1 MHSDVKTH
9 FEGPWIEN
17 AWIAHFEAAYDG
29 RARGTK
35 LADFFGAFVPIFVPF
50 VDHWSN
56 AQYHYPPGMLDALR
70 GVLRADVPYVVV
82 SQHDEGLT
90 GKCEWVLARHPNV
103 LVLSAGGYGHVPVP
117 LFKQYEAVRADL
129 KEPARRNYTV
139 SYVGSIGHGEDLR
152 AKMRRKMETVV
163 NAESKRLGF
172 RTFVGHSGSWRDV
185 MADSRA
191 SLCPRGFGR
200 TSYHLVETAQMGL
213 LPVQVYLD
221 RAWVPYAK
229 VFHSFGWSSDVHG
242 LPSVLER
249 IAAMGADELA
259 AREKRARE
267 LRESHFTLNGTM
279 AHISGFLR
287 GAASDLECAPLPDNI
302 RGAGNAQANLKN
314 DPLCHR

>member
-1 MHSDVKTH
+1 MAPWAQHAAHHMHSDAKTH

-50 VDHWSN
+50 VDHWVN

-129 KEPARRNYTV
+129 KDTRNPRAGITRCRTSARSATAKIFGRRCGGRWRWSST
-139 SYVGSIGHGEDLR
+139 LR
-152 AKMRRKMETVV
+152 A
-163 NAESKRLGF
+163 
-172 RTFVGHSGSWRDV
+172 SGS
-185 MADSRA
+185 A
-191 SLCPRGFGR
+191 SAR
-200 TSYHLVETAQMGL
+200 
-213 LPVQVYLD
+213 
-221 RAWVPYAK
+221 
-229 VFHSFGWSSDVHG
+229 SSA
-242 LPSVLER
+242 
-249 IAAMGADELA
+249 I
-259 AREKRARE
+259 RARGV
-267 LRESHFTLNGTM
+267 T
-279 AHISGFLR
+279 
-287 GAASDLECAPLPDNI
+287 
-302 RGAGNAQANLKN
+302 
-314 DPLCHR
+314 